1 VGGAALA
8 RALNSARRDSDPDY
22 LEVLYSSLSVIR
34 DPQVFRAALT
44 LMQDKG
50 ATSQARIVALLTGLA
65 QHDIALRP
73 GLSDPVRGVI
83 TGGQSSRCPI
93 ALGMIVGDYRSE
105 TALPKDY
112 LERLTAAIERTS
124 EDADA
129 QESVRAMGRCARLM
143 LTNVAPV
150 RVPAASIRMEYSC
163 EKRFRIV
170 NDSGEWINVTWRI
183 PASGDHGDLV
193 VKPKGRL
200 EFTTRKIGE
209 VKLLYQGSV
218 VATQKNEGRKCLD

>member
-1 VGGAALA
+1 
-8 RALNSARRDSDPDY
+8 
-22 LEVLYSSLSVIR
+22 
-34 DPQVFRAALT
+34 
-44 LMQDKG
+44 MQDKG
-50 ATSQARIVALLTGLA
+50 ATSEARIVALLTGLA
-65 QHDIALRP
+65 QHDLALRP

-93 ALGMIVGDYRSE
+93 ALGMVVGDYRSQ
-105 TALPKDY
+105 TPLPKDY

-124 EDADA
+124 EDSDA
-129 QESVRAMGRCARLM
+129 QESVRAIARCARSM

-200 EFTTRKIGE
+200 EFTTRKTGE
-209 VKLLYQGSV
+209 VKLIYQGAV
-218 VATQKNEGRKCLD
+218 VATQKNEGRKCPD